1 MNVHVTT
8 EYDRSP
14 AMSVETMR
22 DTHRTNRIRARP
34 SRSVP
39 HVHRIDNLGF
49 QMVRYGRPMHNAWE
63 ILGRFRRFP
72 S

>member
-1 MNVHVTT
+1 MGVHVTT
-8 EYDRSP
+8 EYDGST
-14 AMSVETMR
+14 AIGVEAVR
-22 DTHRTNRIRARP
+22 DKHRTNRIRSRP
-34 SRSVP
+34 IRSVP

-63 ILGRFRRFP
+63 LLGRFRRFP